1 MRLIKSRAPGKIRV
15 KADRSISLSLPLVLV
30 HPRRY
35 HALSF
40 PSALRCPSFLSLSLS
55 ISAYNSDMNGRKK
68 KNKERKKEKEAVFRL
83 RGERKKISSET
94 GWRDGGRIEAN
105 NFVLSPPR
113 SAPPPS
119 AKMLVSPNDCL
130 SSLSPPS
137 PSPGPR

>member
-68 KNKERKKEKEAVFRL
+68 KIKKGKRRKKPYSASEAKEKKLAR
-83 RGERKKISSET
+83 R
-94 GWRDGGRIEAN
+94 RDGGMAEESRRTTLFSRHRGAR
-105 NFVLSPPR
+105 LLHPR
-113 SAPPPS
+113 RCSFLP
-119 AKMLVSPNDCL
+119 MTV
-130 SSLSPPS
+130 SPPS
-137 PSPGPR
+137 PSPR

>member
-55 ISAYNSDMNGRKK
+55 LSLSISAYNSDMNGRKK
-68 KNKERKKEKEAVFRL
+68 KIKKGKRRKKPYSASEAKEKKLAR
-83 RGERKKISSET
+83 R
-94 GWRDGGRIEAN
+94 RDGGMEEGEQLCSLATEER
-105 NFVLSPPR
+105 
-113 SAPPPS
+113 
-119 AKMLVSPNDCL
+119 VSSIREDARF
-130 SSLSPPS
+130 SQ
-137 PSPGPR
+137 